1 MNTKNADDEAGT
13 DSNEDASTPST
24 DLDVEEQPFN
34 VNGPA
39 DATSDQEQR
48 SAESQDPDLPG
59 RGLDVEEQPFNVN
72 GPSDPE
78 AEAEA

>member
-1 MNTKNADDEAGT
+1 MSTKRTDDEA
-13 DSNEDASTPST
+13 SSSK

-39 DATSDQEQR
+39 DDTGDQEQ
-48 SAESQDPDLPG
+48 SKADSQDSSLPG

-72 GPSDPE
+72 DPSDPE
-78 AEAEA
+78 TPA

>member
-1 MNTKNADDEAGT
+1 MNTENADDSAGT
-13 DSNEDASTPST
+13 DSNEAASTPST

-39 DATSDQEQR
+39 DTASDQEQR
-48 SAESQDPDLPG
+48 TAESQDPALPG

-72 GPSDPE
+72 GPSDPK
-78 AEAEA
+78 AAT